1 MNYSE
6 NGKKRRVGKDFSRRI
21 SRYASALDE
30 NKKDS
35 LRVIKSVTAASPRR
49 WSDRYTSRIVLNRVG
64 LGYP

>member
-1 MNYSE
+1 MNYLE
-6 NGKKRRVGKDFSRRI
+6 NGKKRRVGKDGRI

-49 WSDRYTSRIVLNRVG
+49 WSDRYASRIVLNRVG